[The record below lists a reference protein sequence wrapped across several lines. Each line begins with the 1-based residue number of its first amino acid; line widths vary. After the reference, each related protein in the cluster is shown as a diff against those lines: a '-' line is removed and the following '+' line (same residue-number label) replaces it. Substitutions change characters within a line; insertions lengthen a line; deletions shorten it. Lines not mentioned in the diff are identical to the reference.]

1 MKQRFRLIGPGLFLV
16 ILVVLFGRATLSFA
30 GTPGERTQG
39 PPPSPVRVASVVE
52 EMVSEQ
58 LSLVGSTEPK
68 IRSIIAAEVKGLV
81 TSLPVEEGDF
91 VKKGAA
97 LVRLRST
104 DLNIRLRGAIAA
116 KKEAEARFRFA
127 ETELARSEKLKNTNS
142 IAAKRYDEV
151 LYDFQAL
158 KEQVARC
165 DTQIEELKEQIRK
178 KTVTAPFSGFLARK
192 HTEVGEWISEGGK
205 VVTMVDPSL
214 IRVLIDMPERYIR
227 YIGEGDTVRVV
238 IGASRREPF
247 SGTISAI
254 LPEGNPDSR
263 TFPVRI
269 DIPNPDFT
277 LKSGME
283 AIAAFNL
290 GKKRKMILVPKDAI
304 VTADG
309 KRLVFVVNDG
319 IVRQVNIKTT
329 GAYGT
334 RMAVR
339 GSLKAGDSLVVRGNE
354 RLEPGQP
361 VLVLP
366 LPTPDS

>member
-1 MKQRFRLIGPGLFLV
+1 MSPFTRGPGKGESGASKQDNKYDKKKARPDQSKALFHN
-16 ILVVLFGRATLSFA
+16 LF
-30 GTPGERTQG
+30 
-39 PPPSPVRVASVVE
+39 V
-52 EMVSEQ
+52 
-58 LSLVGSTEPK
+58 
-68 IRSIIAAEVKGLV
+68 
-81 TSLPVEEGDF
+81 
-91 VKKGAA
+91 
-97 LVRLRST
+97 
-104 DLNIRLRGAIAA
+104 
-116 KKEAEARFRFA
+116 
-127 ETELARSEKLKNTNS
+127 
-142 IAAKRYDEV
+142 
-151 LYDFQAL
+151 
-158 KEQVARC
+158 
-165 DTQIEELKEQIRK
+165 
-178 KTVTAPFSGFLARK
+178 
-192 HTEVGEWISEGGK
+192 
-205 VVTMVDPSL
+205 VDPDSL
-214 IRVLIDMPERYIR
+214 GYENMERYIR

-366 LPTPDS
+366 LPTSDS